1 MIRKIIAEV
10 RGLRMSSV
18 TDPYAW
24 IESYAHEAPERLFLQ
39 TPAGRRLTYETLQRQ
54 SAAWAGALS
63 RRGLVAGDRI
73 AVRVDKSIES
83 ILLYLACLRI
93 GAVYVPINTD
103 HSAGE
108 VEYLL
113 QDAQPRLAIV
123 RPRDAPVL
131 AGIAAQAGVA
141 HLETLGAELEG
152 SLPELVA
159 GCDAQ
164 ASPRARLGAEALAA
178 IVYTSGTTGRSK
190 GAMLT
195 RGNLASNATT
205 LAAAWRFTTSDV
217 LLHMLPLFHVHGLF
231 AALNTV
237 LASGSSLLLLDG
249 FDARQALR
257 HFPAVTVFMG
267 VPTYYTRLL
276 QLSALSRESTAR
288 MRLFV
293 SGSAPLPAA
302 THAQFEHRTGHAILE
317 RYGMTETLMNTSNP
331 YDGPRLAGSVG
342 PALPGVAVRIVDTIS
357 GATQSAPDLTG
368 AIEIKGPN
376 VCAGY
381 WRDREKTD
389 SAFSADGWFK
399 SGDLGRMDRNGYLHI
414 VGRSKDLVISG
425 GYNVYPKEVE
435 AELDALPEVLESAV
449 FGVPHPDFGEGVT
462 AVIVAMPGALVSEAQ
477 IISGIKARLA
487 RYKVPKRVLVVDQ
500 LPRNAM
506 GKVQKNTLR
515 ERYASL
521 YQSV

>member
-1 MIRKIIAEV
+1 MIRKIIPEAP
-10 RGLRMSSV
+10 GPRMSSV
-18 TDPYAW
+18 NDPYEW
-24 IESYAHEAPERLFLQ
+24 IESFAHQAPERPFLQ
-39 TPAGRRLTYETLQRQ
+39 TPAGRRLTYETLHRQ
-54 SAAWAGALS
+54 SAAWASALL
-63 RRGLVAGDRI
+63 RRGLEVGDRI

-103 HSAGE
+103 HSASE
-108 VEYLL
+108 VEYFL

-123 RPRDAPVL
+123 RPNDAAL
-131 AGIAAQAGVA
+131 LSRIAAQAGVA
-141 HLETLGAELEG
+141 HLETLGAEREG
-152 SLPELVA
+152 SLTELVER
-159 GCDAQ
+159 CDAQ
-164 ASPRARLGAEALAA
+164 PPPPVRLGAEALAA
-178 IVYTSGTTGRSK
+178 ILYTSGTTGRSK

-195 RGNLASNATT
+195 RGNLASNAAA
-205 LAAAWRFTTSDV
+205 LAAAWRFTASDV
-217 LLHMLPLFHVHGLF
+217 LLHVLPLFHVHGLF

-237 LASGSSLLLLDG
+237 LASGSSLLLHGG

-257 HFPAVTVFMG
+257 YFPAVTVFMG

-276 QLSALSRESTAR
+276 QLPELDRASSANI
-288 MRLFV
+288 RLFV
-293 SGSAPLPAA
+293 SGSAPLSVA
-302 THAQFEHRTGHAILE
+302 TYAQFEHRTGQAILE

-331 YDGPRLAGSVG
+331 YDGPRLPGSVG
-342 PALPGVAVRIVDTIS
+342 PALPGIAVRIVNTDC
-357 GATQSAPDLTG
+357 GRVESAPDLLG

-399 SGDLGRMDRNGYLHI
+399 SGDLGRIDRDGYLHI

-435 AELDALPEVLESAV
+435 AVLDALPEVLESAV

-462 AVIVAMPGALVSEAQ
+462 AVVVTFPGALVSEAQ
-477 IISGIKARLA
+477 IIAAIKARLA
-487 RYKVPKRVLVVDQ
+487 RYKVPKRVLLVEQ

-521 YQSV
+521 YQPI